1 MYDRLIH
8 FNPCDGIEL
17 KHKDL
22 SEPQKAQYLPK
33 EQIKPFLEMVENR
46 DIHQYYMFRTMIE
59 TGIRVGEAN
68 ALQWSDYNSKDKTLS
83 ITKSY
88 DQKHDRWNTTKNKE
102 HRTIYITNDLA
113 KELTKLKYLQNANR
127 IVNEDIYNQAYDF
140 IFCNAFGEP
149 LPRSTTHNTMMYVT
163 EKLLG
168 KDNKLSIH
176 KLRHTHATLL
186 LESDVPMKV
195 IQERLGHKTMA
206 VTEQVYSHVT
216 EKMNQKATENFEK
229 YINKKKHFL
238 I

>member
-1 MYDRLIH
+1 
-8 FNPCDGIEL
+8 
-17 KHKDL
+17 
-22 SEPQKAQYLPK
+22 
-33 EQIKPFLEMVENR
+33 MVKNR

-216 EKMNQKATENFEK
+216 EKMNQKAKENFEK
-229 YINKKKHFL
+229 YINKKNIF
-238 I
+238 